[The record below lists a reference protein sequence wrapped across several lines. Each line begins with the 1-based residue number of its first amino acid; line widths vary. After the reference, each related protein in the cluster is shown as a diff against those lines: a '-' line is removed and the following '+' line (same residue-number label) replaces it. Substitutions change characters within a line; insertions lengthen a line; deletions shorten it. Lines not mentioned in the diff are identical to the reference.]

1 MIKLITPP
9 GMLLTTAMLLIYS
22 VYALMIGSIESSVP
36 LLVGGVMAVV
46 ATYGV
51 AMVKPWSRY
60 LVYALTT
67 GFVAKL
73 ADSIYWG
80 VRSGYYSSQFSAPDE
95 AVRSLLPSFTLFIMA
110 LVCCWIV
117 NRHFT
122 HPASEQVPRSV

>member
-9 GMLLTTAMLLIYS
+9 GMLLTTALLFIYS
-22 VYALMIGSIESSVP
+22 VYAFLIGSIESSVP
-36 LLVGGVMAVV
+36 LLVGSVLAVA

-51 AMVKPWSRY
+51 AMLKPWSRY

-80 VRSGYYSSQFSAPDE
+80 VRSGYYSSQFRAPDE
-95 AVRSLLPSFTLFIMA
+95 AVRSLLPSFA
-110 LVCCWIV
+110 LAILALACCWIV

-122 HPASEQVPRSV
+122 HPASEQVRRSV